1 MNHIHISNETK
12 STELYVQFIL
22 QQIHE
27 YLPYSQTC
35 IKSEQENKVI
45 ANFSGDES
53 GKEFSSCTINKRKFL
68 HSRMVK
74 NLVLKMLNSY
84 LWT

>member
-1 MNHIHISNETK
+1 MSRIHISNERK
-12 STELYVQFIL
+12 SIKLYVQLIL

-35 IKSEQENKVI
+35 IKSEHENIVI
-45 ANFSGDES
+45 AQFSGDES
-53 GKEFSSCTINKRKFL
+53 GKEFSSCTTNKRKFL

-74 NLVLKMLNSY
+74 KLVLKISNSC
-84 LWT
+84 L

>member
-1 MNHIHISNETK
+1 MSHIHISNEIK
-12 STELYVQFIL
+12 SIKPYVQLIL

-27 YLPYSQTC
+27 YLPCSQTC
-35 IKSEQENKVI
+35 IKSEHENKVI
-45 ANFSGDES
+45 AHFSGDES

-74 NLVLKMLNSY
+74 KLVFKMSNSC
-84 LWT
+84 L